1 MLKEIRN
8 SDAEAW
14 KKMHE
19 EGMSYKEIADKVGYC
34 KDTVYRYV
42 TGKSFHERVSTRKSP
57 VVITDEKV
65 EDMKIYREL
74 GLSNKQIAI
83 EMGLSVATV
92 HRHLGNQKDGHR
104 ADYGSIVAHTTGES
118 FVPKGLD
125 LEKAKEEAKMRREDK
140 ERLKKEPLAV
150 TFVGPNSDASVIIP
164 PLKET
169 TQEKPM
175 GDLKLKGYS
184 LELEGMV
191 CNYEL
196 SNTCLRINDLVEIPV
211 DKLTD
216 FLNELYNLQSV
227 VDSRIFEM
235 L

>member
-1 MLKEIRN
+1 MLQEIRN
-8 SDAEAW
+8 TDVEAW

-19 EGMSYKEIADKVGYC
+19 EGMTYKEIADKAGCC

-42 TGKSFHERVSTRKSP
+42 TGKSYHERISTRKRP

-92 HRHLGNQKDGHR
+92 QRHLGNQKDGHR

-125 LEKAKEEAKMRREDK
+125 LVKAKEAKKMEK
-140 ERLKKEPLAV
+140 EKDLVSSEPV
-150 TFVGPNSDASVIIP
+150 IEPISDIIP
-164 PLKET
+164 S
-169 TQEKPM
+169 EKPM

-184 LELEGMV
+184 LALEGVV
-191 CNYEL
+191 CSYEL
-196 SNTCLRINDLVEIPV
+196 SDTRLVINDSVEIPV

-227 VDSRIFEM
+227 VDSRMFEM

>member
-1 MLKEIRN
+1 MLTEIR
-8 SDAEAW
+8 SADVEAW

-19 EGMSYKEIADKVGYC
+19 EGMTYKEIADKVGFC
-34 KDTVYRYV
+34 KDTIYRYV

-65 EDMKIYREL
+65 EDMRIYREL

-125 LEKAKEEAKMRREDK
+125 LQRAKETKKMEK
-140 ERLKKEPLAV
+140 EKDLVSSEPV
-150 TFVGPNSDASVIIP
+150 IEPVASVIP
-164 PLKET
+164 S
-169 TQEKPM
+169 EKPM

-184 LELEGMV
+184 LALEGTV
-191 CNYEL
+191 CKYVL
-196 SNTCLRINDLVEIPV
+196 SNKTLVIDDRVQIPV
-211 DKLTD
+211 EKLTD

-227 VDSRIFEM
+227 VDSKIFEM